1 MVDVG
6 DERVDDVVKFL
17 TVRSH
22 PWVLLVQQVD
32 PEADLKIS
40 ILTDRWTIMG
50 IGTFE
55 YLQTLARLVV
65 HRQQSILTDRQT
77 RVGV

>member
-1 MVDVG
+1 VVDVG

-22 PWVLLVQQVD
+22 PWVLLVQKVD

-40 ILTDRWTIMG
+40 VLTDRWTRMG
-50 IGTFE
+50 IIGTIFE
-55 YLQTLARLVV
+55 ARSSTNL
-65 HRQQSILTDRQT
+65 IKT
-77 RVGV
+77 RSANTFLL

>member
-1 MVDVG
+1 VVDVG

-17 TVRSH
+17 TVGSH

-40 ILTDRWTIMG
+40 
-50 IGTFE
+50 
-55 YLQTLARLVV
+55 V
-65 HRQQSILTDRQT
+65 LTDRQT
-77 RVGV
+77 RLGV

>member
-40 ILTDRWTIMG
+40 VLTDRWTIMG
-50 IGTFE
+50 
-55 YLQTLARLVV
+55 V
-65 HRQQSILTDRQT
+65 
-77 RVGV
+77 